1 MLRNL
6 TVCTLL
12 LCNVVWGQP
21 PEKKHLLFLGGS
33 VDYAH
38 DSVSYAMY
46 TIAKIGEESGLF
58 DVRFHTDT
66 EPLTK
71 RKLGANKKNLD
82 YFDAVFFYTQGDL
95 PLKDEQKAALM
106 AFVRD
111 DGKGFLAAHSG
122 TDSFRASWPEY
133 VDMVGGVFNHHPW
146 HEEIRVNVEDRS
158 FPATRHLDP
167 TFEITDEIYQLSHY
181 SREEVHVLMSL
192 DVDSVDLSVD
202 SVERTDKDFALTC
215 NSMWGRGHVFVSVL
229 GHRTEVWDRPEIQTM
244 WREGIRWVLGL
255 AQTRP

>member
-6 TVCTLL
+6 TVCTFL
-12 LCNVVWGQP
+12 LCNVVWGQH
-21 PEKKHLLFLGGS
+21 PEKRHLLFLGGS

-82 YFDAVFFYTQGDL
+82 YFDAVFLYTQGDL
-95 PLKDEQKAALM
+95 PLEDEQKAALM

-111 DGKGFLAAHSG
+111 DGKGFLVAHSL
-122 TDSFRASWPEY
+122 RLVLHIASL
-133 VDMVGGVFNHHPW
+133 M
-146 HEEIRVNVEDRS
+146 S
-158 FPATRHLDP
+158 AMLDP
-167 TFEITDEIYQLSHY
+167 FDE
-181 SREEVHVLMSL
+181 E
-192 DVDSVDLSVD
+192 
-202 SVERTDKDFALTC
+202 A
-215 NSMWGRGHVFVSVL
+215 
-229 GHRTEVWDRPEIQTM
+229 
-244 WREGIRWVLGL
+244 
-255 AQTRP
+255 